1 MKYKLKNK
9 FQEYKTRE
17 GTKALGE
24 SMTDQSQRE
33 ECDIYTCLK
42 KYGISTLVNKTKA
55 TEFLYLDNTNR
66 NMTLDEAVRVRKDM
80 EEYFKQQPAR
90 VRKVFGDNVD
100 IFIEKYK
107 QGEFTDFLTTGV
119 LNDELVEQLK
129 GEQNEEL
136 AKNPISTESIP
147 TDINQGNFGTVA
159 GTDGSIRQEQS

>member
-9 FQEYKTRE
+9 FKEYKTRE

-42 KYGISTLVNKTKA
+42 KYGITTLVNKTQA

-66 NMTLDEAVRVRKDM
+66 DMTLDEAVRMRKDL

-90 VRKVFGDNVD
+90 VRKVFGDNVN
-100 IFIEKYK
+100 IFIEKYQK
-107 QGEFTDFLTTGV
+107 GDFNDFLTTGV
-119 LNDELVEQLK
+119 LNDELVNQLK
-129 GEQNEEL
+129 GGNNDKMEE
-136 AKNPISTESIP
+136 NTTGTESVP
-147 TDINQGNFGTVA
+147 TDSDKRDTGTV
-159 GTDGSIRQEQS
+159 E